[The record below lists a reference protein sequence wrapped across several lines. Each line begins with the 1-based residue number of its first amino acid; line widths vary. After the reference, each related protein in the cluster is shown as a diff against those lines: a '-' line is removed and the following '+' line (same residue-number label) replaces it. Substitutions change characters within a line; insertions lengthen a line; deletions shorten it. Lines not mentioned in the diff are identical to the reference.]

1 MKVDETI
8 RKVASLNLSV
18 ILKALAAVSQVRVA
32 ELLGESTTTVSDFK
46 RDHLERLAAMLAAC
60 GQKVVP
66 VNEESIGNDEV
77 WALRVLASKQLE
89 RRAGPDSGFGSL

>member
-1 MKVDETI
+1 MKVDDSI
-8 RKVASLNLSV
+8 RKAASLNLSV
-18 ILKALAAVSQVRVA
+18 TLKAMAAVSQVRVA

-60 GQKVVP
+60 GLRVGP
-66 VNEESIGNDEV
+66 VTEEGVSNDEL

-89 RRAGPDSGFGSL
+89 RKGPDSGFGSM